1 MIHIPEHIESKIS
14 FLVGSSKQVSNI
26 PTTVL
31 NQSRIDFLSHLSSV
45 LLKNTVV
52 RELPDVISFAFWCRK
67 SNLKKISTRMD
78 DNQLRIGL
86 GLVFHISP
94 ANVPVNFAFSLVFS
108 LLAGN
113 SSVVRLPSHKSES
126 ASAIIS
132 AILTLLEKPQYM
144 HLGSFI
150 HLIKYDRD
158 DEINQFWAL
167 AADGKVVWGGDKTVE
182 YMRSLNGKPRSREV
196 SFPDRYSICAMNP
209 EVIIDL
215 SNKELD
221 VLCVNLFNDIYVMD
235 QNACSSP
242 QLFIWVGNKKS
253 VEIARNKLWARS
265 NNYANK
271 KYKLEPIH
279 AMDKYVDICRNILMN
294 NNIENIELNN
304 NITYNIELNKLHK
317 QQQSQRGYFGTIHEI
332 TVDSLDVIAEVVDEN
347 CQTLAYYGFEKNYL
361 YEFVVNNHLR
371 GIDRVIPVG
380 KSLEMDVIWDGYNV
394 IESLSRIVDIQ

>member
-1 MIHIPEHIESKIS
+1 VIHIPEHIESKIS